1 MCNRDGVS
9 DVAFGVMIGFP
20 RVHTTLRA
28 LRDRLPRTRRGHRR
42 ALQTVVACCV
52 LALLPATWVRLSAYG
67 RVVHSVSAAPHAPV
81 ALVFGAGLWDG
92 EPSPY
97 LAHRLD
103 AAVGLYRR
111 GTVRA
116 ILVSGDNSTKDYD
129 EPDAMRRYLVRHGV
143 PTRRVVTDYAGF
155 DTWDTCTRAVRIF
168 GVRHA
173 VLVSQDFHIR
183 RALALCKAAG
193 IDAYGVAVPEPRD
206 LTWYAGAVR
215 ELPSAVKAA
224 VDAVFTL
231 DPHFL
236 GPQEDGIRQAL
247 ADEEGARDSSATQRG

>member
-1 MCNRDGVS
+1 MSVRVCNRDGPS
-9 DVAFGVMIGFP
+9 DVAVGVMIGFP
-20 RVHTTLRA
+20 RARRVLRA
-28 LRDRLPRTRRGHRR
+28 PRARLPRTRRGRRR
-42 ALQTVVACCV
+42 AVQAVVACCV
-52 LALLPATWVRLSAYG
+52 LALLPASWIRLTASG
-67 RVVHSVSAAPHAPV
+67 RVVHSVRAAPRAPV

-92 EPSPY
+92 GPSPY

-116 ILVSGDNSTKDYD
+116 ILVSGDNSTTDYD

-143 PTRRVVTDYAGF
+143 PARRIVTDYAGF

-168 GVRHA
+168 GVRRA

-183 RALALCKAAG
+183 RALALCWAAG
-193 IDAYGVAVPEPRD
+193 IDAHGVAVPEPRD
-206 LTWYAGAVR
+206 LTWYWCATR

-224 VDAVFTL
+224 FDAAFTP
-231 DPHFL
+231 DPHFP
-236 GPQEDGIRQAL
+236 GPREEGISQAL
-247 ADEEGARDSSATQRG
+247 AVG